1 MPEEIP
7 SIPFLLGKLQGSVDG
22 ISQGQSAHQTRDDAR
37 HTETQD
43 LIVNL
48 TKHVNH
54 ENDLMDQRIMKL
66 EHSETQRRANFKTVT
81 WAASVIGAMIGLV
94 VLFFSGTWDH
104 WFGR

>member
-1 MPEEIP
+1 MTEEIP
-7 SIPFLLGKLQGSVDG
+7 SIPFLLGKLQASVDG
-22 ISQGQSAHQTRDDAR
+22 VGQGQIAHQTRDDAR

-54 ENDLMDQRIMKL
+54 ENDLMDQRIVKL
-66 EHSETQRRANFKTVT
+66 EHSETQRRANFKTAS
-81 WAASVIGAMIGLV
+81 WAISVAGATIGLI
-94 VLFFSGTWDH
+94 VLFLSGTWDH